1 MASTLLQAAKRLVP
15 IIADNVSQIDS
26 ERQLPPELAKSMA
39 DENLFGLYVPR
50 SLGGPE
56 LDPINAFHVVEEIS
70 KIDGS
75 AGWCCFNGSTITSG
89 ISRVSESAGK
99 EIIGD
104 SGILVGSGSARPE
117 GISKITPGGF
127 LISGRWNYLSGIDHS
142 NVLFLN
148 SFVVDE
154 NGPMT
159 SDNGAR
165 LTRTVI
171 VPVESGQV
179 IDTWDTVGM
188 RGTASN
194 DAEFADLFVPI
205 EHTYVRGDPSYHDN
219 PLYSSQTAIHIGWT
233 LAAANSLGMARGAMN
248 CLVDMATS
256 RGTANSR
263 TLMRDR
269 SVVQTVVGECEAII
283 DGARSFVIDAVGS
296 MWDCQRTGNGDLE
309 QRALRTRL
317 AITHAIRQSSDA
329 VDRLFHVA
337 GVNAIHESLG
347 LARFFRDLKVS
358 VQHISGLE
366 NNYEFGGQMLMG
378 AEITAP
384 TYS

>member
-1 MASTLLQAAKRLVP
+1 MGSTLLQAANKLAP
-15 IIADNVSQIDS
+15 LIADNVNRIDS
-26 ERQLPPELAKSMA
+26 ERQLPAKLAKQMA
-39 DENLFGLYVPR
+39 DENLFGLYVPKC
-50 SLGGPE
+50 LGGPE
-56 LDPINAFHVVEEIS
+56 LDPLSAFYVVEEIS

-89 ISRVSESAGK
+89 ISRVTEAAGK
-99 EIIGD
+99 EIIGA
-104 SGILVGSGSARPE
+104 SGILAGSGSARPE
-117 GISKITPGGF
+117 GVSKITPGGF
-127 LISGRWNYLSGIDHS
+127 LVSGRWNYLSGIDHS

-154 NGPMT
+154 NGPVT
-159 SDNGAR
+159 SDEGAR

-171 VPVESGQV
+171 VPVEAGV
-179 IDTWDTVGM
+179 VLDTWETVGM

-194 DAEFADLFVPI
+194 DAEFSEVFVPE

-219 PLYSSQTAIHIGWT
+219 PLYNSQTAVHIGWT
-233 LAAANSLGMARGAMN
+233 LAAANSLGMARGAMD
-248 CLVDMATS
+248 VFVAMATS

-269 SVVQTVVGECEAII
+269 SVVQTTVGECEALI
-283 DGARSFVIDAVGS
+283 DGARSFVIDAVS
-296 MWDCQRTGNGDLE
+296 AMWDCQATGNGNLE
-309 QRALRTRL
+309 ERALRARL
-317 AITHAIRQSSDA
+317 AITHAIRQSSQA
-329 VDRLFHVA
+329 VDKLFHVA

>member
-1 MASTLLQAAKRLVP
+1 MSSTLLQAAKKLAPV
-15 IIADNVSQIDS
+15 IADNVGRIDS
-26 ERQLPPELAKSMA
+26 ERQLPPELAKMMA
-39 DENLFGLYVPR
+39 DEHLFGLYVPK

-56 LDPINAFHVVEEIS
+56 LDPLNAFYVVEQIS

-99 EIIGD
+99 EIIGEA
-104 SGILVGSGSARPE
+104 GILVGSGSARPE
-117 GISKITPGGF
+117 GVSKATTGGF
-127 LISGRWNYLSGIDHS
+127 LVSGRWNYLSGIDHS

-148 SFVVDE
+148 SFVMDE
-154 NGPMT
+154 KGPVT

-171 VPVESGQV
+171 VPVEFGKV
-179 IDTWDTVGM
+179 IDTWDTLGM

-194 DAEFADLFVPI
+194 DAEFSDVFVPV
-205 EHTYVRGDPSYHDN
+205 EHTYVRGDPSHHKN

-248 CLVDMATS
+248 VFVEMATS

-283 DGARSFVIDAVGS
+283 DGARSFVIDAVAS
-296 MWDCQRTGNGDLE
+296 MWDCQQTGNGDLE
-309 QRALRTRL
+309 QKALRSRL
-317 AITHAIRQSSDA
+317 AITHAIRQSSQA

-347 LARFFRDLKVS
+347 LSRFFRDLKVS

-366 NNYEFGGQMLMG
+366 NNYEFGGQLLMG